1 MKKQPIKWGKITAH
15 YISSDKGVN
24 IRNSYN
30 SKKTKT
36 SNPIKKWAENLKEYR
51 WPTGTLKGAQY
62 Q

>member
-15 YISSDKGVN
+15 YITHTTV
-24 IRNSYN
+24 
-30 SKKTKT
+30 KKTKT
-36 SNPIKKWAENLKEYR
+36 SNPIKKWAESLKEYR